1 MKKQPVYHSER
12 SKTKITEA
20 MKNLSKLV
28 FLLSLLLLSCE
39 KDELSKT
46 LEFEEF
52 TIEVPSNWQSFTS
65 QGYDSKTGGIRNG
78 KDELTFDYGGYSY
91 DFKDKTTATHTRIST
106 TIDGRPAL
114 IVEPIEKGKGVI
126 GVFIQVDNQNKFSF
140 YGRDIQDVGTVRKIF
155 ESVKF

>member
-1 MKKQPVYHSER
+1 MKIHS
-12 SKTKITEA
+12 
-20 MKNLSKLV
+20 MLV

-52 TIEVPSNWQSFTS
+52 TIEVPSNWQSFIS

-91 DFKDKTTATHTRIST
+91 DFTNETSATHTRIST

-114 IVEPIEKGKGVI
+114 IVEPIDKAKPFI
-126 GVFIQVDNQNKFSF
+126 CVFIKVALDNYTDNTVSF
-140 YGRDIQDVGTVRKIF
+140 FNSNHYQCED
-155 ESVKF
+155 SVHLVLISSITD

>member
-1 MKKQPVYHSER
+1 
-12 SKTKITEA
+12 

-39 KDELSKT
+39 KDELNKT

-52 TIEVPSNWQSFTS
+52 TIEVPSSWQSFIR

-91 DFKDKTTATHTRIST
+91 DFTNETTATHTRIST

-140 YGRDIQDVGTVRKIF
+140 YGWDIKDVGTVRKIF
-155 ESVKF
+155 EAVKF

>member
-1 MKKQPVYHSER
+1 MKIH
-12 SKTKITEA
+12 
-20 MKNLSKLV
+20 LKLIV
-28 FLLSLLLLSCE
+28 LLSLLLLSCE

-46 LEFEEF
+46 MEFEDF

-78 KDELTFDYGGYSY
+78 KDELAFDYGWYSY
-91 DFKDKTTATHTRIST
+91 DFTDETTATHTRIST
-106 TIDGRPAL
+106 TIDGKSAL

-140 YGRDIQDVGTVRKIF
+140 YGRDIKDAGTVRKIF